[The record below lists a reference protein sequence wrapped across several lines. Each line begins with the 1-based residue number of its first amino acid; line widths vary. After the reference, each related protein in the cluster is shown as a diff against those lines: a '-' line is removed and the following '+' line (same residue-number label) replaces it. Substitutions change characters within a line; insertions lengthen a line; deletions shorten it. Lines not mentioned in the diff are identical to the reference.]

1 MEKILQ
7 INSLTV
13 RLDGRT
19 VLEDINIDVNR
30 GEIVAILGPNGG
42 GKTTLIKILT
52 QIIRPD
58 KGTLVFYLD
67 NHKLSPE
74 NLNRHIGLI
83 GPYLQLYQELTAY
96 ENLRFISQLRRV
108 PHAEKR
114 IKELAAAV
122 GLERHIHRAVHTYS
136 SGMKQRLKY
145 LFAIM
150 GDPDFLFVDEPTSN
164 LDKDGISWVYQLLDE
179 WKRDK
184 VLVFATNDEQD
195 LNYADE
201 VVTVVA

>member
-1 MEKILQ
+1 MHLQVEKIYKKYNRRYILK
-7 INSLTV
+7 
-13 RLDGRT
+13 
-19 VLEDINIDVNR
+19 NISFTAKQ
-30 GEIVAILGPNGG
+30 GQSVAITGPNGS

-114 IKELAAAV
+114 IKELVAAV

>member
-1 MEKILQ
+1 MHLQVEKIYKKYNRRYILK
-7 INSLTV
+7 
-13 RLDGRT
+13 
-19 VLEDINIDVNR
+19 NISFTAKQ
-30 GEIVAILGPNGG
+30 GQSVAITGPNGS

>member
-1 MEKILQ
+1 M
-7 INSLTV
+7 
-13 RLDGRT
+13 
-19 VLEDINIDVNR
+19 
-30 GEIVAILGPNGG
+30 AITGPNGS

-58 KGTLVFYLD
+58 KGTLSFYRD
-67 NHKLSPE
+67 SDKLVRESI
-74 NLNRHIGLI
+74 NKHIGLI

-96 ENLRFISQLRRV
+96 ENLRFIAQLRRV

-114 IKELAAAV
+114 IRELTAAV
-122 GLERHIHRAVHTYS
+122 GLDKHIHRAVHTYS

-145 LFAIM
+145 LFALM

-164 LDKDGISWVYQLLDE
+164 LDRDGIKWVYQLLDE
-179 WKRDK
+179 WKKDK